1 MSENKN
7 TRFTDAALLKGKYAF
22 HAEQLRAGSVAS
34 DKKVDWSTIEVGNQ
48 AEEAAQEVAKHI
60 FAFNEALDPQKEQL
74 EIISMTAV
82 GQMKVLGLAPGEGD
96 ILRVDGVLM
105 PEELPTSVVLHAS
118 QLSLTFVRVPIKID
132 EPEKTSESNRIGFV
146 IFDDLQDR
154 QKARYKKKKTKAKKV
169 AKSGGKVPSMEE
181 LMAVAIKAAKMKKK
195 KSKATKAAKKTAKTA
210 KKSEPKK
217 AVKKVTLKKP
227 TKKKSTKKVKAK

>member
-1 MSENKN
+1 MSAKMSANNSENKS

-22 HAEQLRAGSVAS
+22 HAEQLRASSSAS
-34 DKKVDWSTIEVGNQ
+34 ANKVDWSKIECGNQ

-60 FAFNEALDPQKEQL
+60 FAFNEALDPKKEQL

-105 PEELPTSVVLHAS
+105 PDELPTSVVVHAS
-118 QLSLTFVRVPIKID
+118 QLALTFVRVPIKAD
-132 EPEKTSESNRIGFV
+132 EPEQTSESNRIGFV

-154 QKARYKKKKTKAKKV
+154 QKARYKKDKSKAKK
-169 AKSGGKVPSMEE
+169 AKKSKVPTMDE
-181 LMAVAIKAAKMKKK
+181 LIAVALRAKKQTKK
-195 KSKATKAAKKTAKTA
+195 KSKTAKTA
-210 KKSEPKK
+210 PKKSTKKTPKN
-217 AVKKVTLKKP
+217 V
-227 TKKKSTKKVKAK
+227 TKKKNTKKVKAK

>member
-1 MSENKN
+1 MSANKNETKN

-22 HAEQLRAGSVAS
+22 HAEQLRASSATS
-34 DKKVDWSTIEVGNQ
+34 AKKVDWTKIECGNQ

-60 FAFNEALDPQKEQL
+60 FAFNEALDPKKEQL

-105 PEELPTSVVLHAS
+105 PDELPTSVVVHAS
-118 QLSLTFVRVPIKID
+118 QLALTFVRVPIKAD
-132 EPEKTSESNRIGFV
+132 EPEQTSESNRIGFV

-154 QKARYKKKKTKAKKV
+154 QKARYKKDKSKAKNAKKSKVPTMDELIAVALKAKKQT
-169 AKSGGKVPSMEE
+169 
-181 LMAVAIKAAKMKKK
+181 KK
-195 KSKATKAAKKTAKTA
+195 KSKTAKTA
-210 KKSEPKK
+210 PKKSTKKTPKN
-217 AVKKVTLKKP
+217 V
-227 TKKKSTKKVKAK
+227 TKKKTTKKVKAK